1 MQSRTFQ
8 GMNNF
13 TLSGQ
18 IVDVVAGRV
27 FPGII
32 EVRNGII
39 ESVTED
45 PGIFGPLILPGLIDA
60 HIHIESSMLVPS
72 EFARIA
78 VIHGTTSVVSDPH
91 EIANVLGLEGVK
103 FMIENGSKVPFNFY
117 FGAPSCVPATSFES
131 AGAILGPDEVDEIL
145 SWPSVKYLSEMMN
158 FPGVLY
164 GDDSVMAKL
173 ASAKKYQKPVDGHAP
188 GLKGDDALNYA
199 GAGISTDHECFTMEE
214 AIDKINAGMKIL
226 IREGS
231 AAKNFDELIGLI
243 ADYPSMVMFCSD
255 DKHPDDLTEG
265 HINLLVKRAV
275 SAGYNFMDVIRACTL
290 NPVRHYNLDSGLLQ
304 PGDRA
309 DFILVDNPED
319 FNIGSTYIG
328 GSLVALEGV
337 TVIEK
342 VEVIPI
348 NRFEVMTPAADDIK
362 VKAREGALKVI
373 QAYNGQLITSSFKTE
388 PTVEGGYVVSDI
400 SRDILKLVV
409 LNRYK
414 PQKPAVAFIKGFNL
428 KQGAIASTVAHDS
441 HNIISVGT
449 DDESIIKAIEILIKN
464 TGGISIYAT
473 DNNFCLSLPVAGLMS
488 TEDAYTVA
496 EQYQLINNAVHEL
509 GSDLDAP
516 LMTLSFM
523 SLLVIPELKLSDKGL
538 FDGTTFS
545 FTNLFDK

>member
-1 MQSRTFQ
+1 
-8 GMNNF
+8 MNNF

-348 NRFEVMTPAADDIK
+348 NRFEVMTPAADNIK

-496 EQYQLINNAVHEL
+496 EQYQLINNAVHKL

>member
-1 MQSRTFQ
+1 
-8 GMNNF
+8 MNNF